1 MIVDDGHGFSGD
13 RVSHER
19 ALIAVVS
26 ELVRELHQ
34 HSRRPIEVSLSSQ
47 LERDLGIDSL
57 GRIELSLRI
66 ERALQARLPI
76 QVLSAAETV
85 GDIFNALNRVRSGHE
100 VAAIAL
106 PKAPQLPFVTAPTGA
121 QTLAP
126 QPTP

>member
-1 MIVDDGHGFSGD
+1 MIVDDGHGFSGAQA
-13 RVSHER
+13 SHER

-34 HSRRPIEVSLSSQ
+34 QSRRPIEVSLSSQ

-106 PKAPQLPFVTAPTGA
+106 PKAPQLPS
-121 QTLAP
+121 
-126 QPTP
+126 